1 LWGLHPGSQVTVNT
15 AGGPATFS
23 VIGVGGSAADN
34 GFNLYTTVGAVQAV
48 TGHPGATNS
57 LLVRAV
63 NKDHGAINALAARL
77 ENLLARSGYPSQSQL
92 MYVGRAND
100 KASSHTTLVIV
111 EAMGLL
117 IVAISMLG
125 LINAIT
131 MNIIERTREIG
142 VLRCLGARARDLR
155 RMFRSEMLVLA
166 LAGFAL
172 AVPLGWLLAHA
183 LRWLILEIV
192 NTQLPAPYTLG
203 DLLVAFVGTVLLAVA
218 VVAAPLRRA
227 THLRPGEAIRYG

>member
-1 LWGLHPGSQVTVNT
+1 
-15 AGGPATFS
+15 
-23 VIGVGGSAADN
+23 
-34 GFNLYTTVGAVQAV
+34 
-48 TGHPGATNS
+48 
-57 LLVRAV
+57 
-63 NKDHGAINALAARL
+63 
-77 ENLLARSGYPSQSQL
+77 

-203 DLLVAFVGTVLLAVA
+203 DLLVAFMGTVLLAVA